1 MDRLNLT
8 LSIDQGKGV
17 CESLDVFTRL
27 CLGQLEIVAELVR
40 QGVIPVARPSADGE
54 RAMASEEC
62 CDQIDQLMRAAKQ
75 LLGYPAGASNGIGHP
90 DVHING
96 RRAYEVEKVLAA
108 AMVGKDP
115 ARRANLDVAND
126 GLMLRV
132 TDEPVPK
139 AIQYSSD
146 S

>member
-1 MDRLNLT
+1 
-8 LSIDQGKGV
+8 
-17 CESLDVFTRL
+17 
-27 CLGQLEIVAELVR
+27 
-40 QGVIPVARPSADGE
+40 
-54 RAMASEEC
+54 MASEEC

-90 DVHING
+90 DVHIDG

-132 TDEPVPK
+132 TEEPVPK